1 LDLAVLLQWWVE
13 VQEVAGGDMR
23 GFYTGLIMAALL
35 GVVSFLSFSS
45 SARAQQDPSPA
56 ADDQRPVISRDRVP
70 VQSDDPNQSQDRDQ
84 QNQDQNQGGQLSQA
98 DPDAA
103 AASQPVHPLTKP
115 ANGRRSA
122 ALPVEAYAVVPGTRF
137 LVKLEDGLN
146 TETSRRNNRFKV
158 RTLEP
163 LEAGSGI
170 YLPAGAEIVGHISRV
185 ESAGIAGRAKI
196 WLTFDDIRTNFGP
209 LPIVAEVV
217 AVPGDHSVKTGGPQQ
232 EGLIQGRV
240 STQQAAGEAAAAG
253 AAMGAVKGV
262 KDHDKREVAEGAM
275 AAAIAAYLMESGRGH
290 EVDLPRGAKLEV
302 ELERALYLVRN

>member
-1 LDLAVLLQWWVE
+1 
-13 VQEVAGGDMR
+13 MR
-23 GFYTGLIMAALL
+23 EFYKGLMMTALL
-35 GVVSFLSFSS
+35 GAASFLSFPS
-45 SARAQQDPSPA
+45 SAKAQQEPSTA
-56 ADDQRPVISRDRVP
+56 GDDQRPVISRDRVP
-70 VQSDDPNQSQDRDQ
+70 AQSDDPNAT
-84 QNQDQNQGGQLSQA
+84 QDQGQNEQSTQTE
-98 DPDAA
+98 DAA
-103 AASQPVHPLTKP
+103 APAAPPHPLTKP

-137 LVKLEDGLN
+137 LVKLEDELN
-146 TETSRRNNRFKV
+146 TERSRRNNRFKV

-170 YLPAGAEIVGHISRV
+170 YLPAGAEIIGHISRV

-217 AVPGDHSVKTGGPQQ
+217 AVPGDHSVKTGGQTQ
-232 EGLIQGRV
+232 EGLIEGRT

-262 KDHDKREVAEGAM
+262 RDHDKREIAEGAM
-275 AAAIAAYLMESGRGH
+275 AAAIAAYLVESGRGH

>member
-1 LDLAVLLQWWVE
+1 MREFCKGLVMAAVLG
-13 VQEVAGGDMR
+13 A
-23 GFYTGLIMAALL
+23 
-35 GVVSFLSFSS
+35 VSFLSFSS
-45 SARAQQDPSPA
+45 SARAQQEPTPS

-70 VQSDDPNQSQDRDQ
+70 AQSDDPNQ
-84 QNQDQNQGGQLSQA
+84 NQDQEQDRAQVEQSTQSE
-98 DPDAA
+98 DAA
-103 AASQPVHPLTKP
+103 AAPAVPAHALTTP

-137 LVKLEDGLN
+137 LVKLEDELN

-170 YLPAGAEIVGHISRV
+170 YLPAGAEIIGHISRV

-196 WLTFDDIRTNFGP
+196 WLTFDDIRTGFGP
-209 LPIVAEVV
+209 LPIVAEVI
-217 AVPGDHSVKTGGPQQ
+217 AVPGDHSVRSGGPQQ
-232 EGLIQGRV
+232 EGLIEGRM

-275 AAAIAAYLMESGRGH
+275 AAAIAAYLVESGRGH

-302 ELERALYLVRN
+302 ELERALYLVRD

>member
-1 LDLAVLLQWWVE
+1 MRAFSSGLMMTVLIG
-13 VQEVAGGDMR
+13 A
-23 GFYTGLIMAALL
+23 
-35 GVVSFLSFSS
+35 VSFLSFT
-45 SARAQQDPSPA
+45 AGAKAQQDPGTA
-56 ADDQRPVISRDRVP
+56 TDEQRPVISRDRVP
-70 VQSDDPNQSQDRDQ
+70 AQSDDPNQDQDR
-84 QNQDQNQGGQLSQA
+84 NQDQVDRSMQMEGTA
-98 DPDAA
+98 PT
-103 AASQPVHPLTKP
+103 QPAHRLTKP

-137 LVKLEDGLN
+137 LVKLEDELN

-170 YLPAGAEIVGHISRV
+170 YLPAGAEIIGHISRV

-196 WLTFDDIRTNFGP
+196 WLTFDDIRTGF
-209 LPIVAEVV
+209 
-217 AVPGDHSVKTGGPQQ
+217 GPQQ
-232 EGLIQGRV
+232 EGLIEGRM

-275 AAAIAAYLMESGRGH
+275 AAAIAAYLVEAGRGH

-302 ELERALYLVRN
+302 ELERALYLVRD

>member
-1 LDLAVLLQWWVE
+1 
-13 VQEVAGGDMR
+13 MR
-23 GFYTGLIMAALL
+23 GFSTGLILAIVI
-35 GVVSFLSFSS
+35 GVVSFLSFSP
-45 SARAQQDPSPA
+45 SALAQQDPAPA
-56 ADDQRPVISRDRVP
+56 TDDQRPVISRDRVP
-70 VQSDDPNQSQDRDQ
+70 AQSDDPNQSQ
-84 QNQDQNQGGQLSQA
+84 NQDQGQAEQSTQGQQLTQA
-98 DPDAA
+98 DDAVPA
-103 AASQPVHPLTKP
+103 PPAHPLTKP

-137 LVKLEDGLN
+137 LVKLEDELN

-170 YLPAGAEIVGHISRV
+170 YLPAGAEIIGHISRV

-196 WLTFDDIRTNFGP
+196 WLTFDDIKTNFGP

-217 AVPGDHSVKTGGPQQ
+217 AVPGDHSVKAGTAMQ
-232 EGLIQGRV
+232 EGLIEGRV
-240 STQQAAGEAAAAG
+240 STQQAAAEAAAAG

-275 AAAIAAYLMESGRGH
+275 AAALAAYLVESGRGH

>member
-1 LDLAVLLQWWVE
+1 
-13 VQEVAGGDMR
+13 MR
-23 GFYTGLIMAALL
+23 GIRSKLRVIAALVGAICLL
-35 GVVSFLSFSS
+35 GFSS
-45 SARAQQDPSPA
+45 GARAQQEPSPSSEE
-56 ADDQRPVISRDRVP
+56 QRPVISRDRVP
-70 VQSDDPNQSQDRDQ
+70 AAQADDPSQDQDQTQSQ
-84 QNQDQNQGGQLSQA
+84 
-98 DPDAA
+98 
-103 AASQPVHPLTKP
+103 QPTQMDDTPPAQPAPPLTKP

-122 ALPVEAYAVVPGTRF
+122 SLPVEAYAVVPGTRF
-137 LVKLEDGLN
+137 LVKLEDELN

-170 YLPAGAEIVGHISRV
+170 YLPAGAEIIGHISRV

-217 AVPGDHSVKTGGPQQ
+217 GVPGDHSVKTGTAMQ
-232 EGLIQGRV
+232 EGLIEGRV
-240 STQQAAGEAAAAG
+240 STQQAAAEAAAAG

-275 AAAIAAYLMESGRGH
+275 AAAIAAYLVESGRGH

>member
-1 LDLAVLLQWWVE
+1 
-13 VQEVAGGDMR
+13 M
-23 GFYTGLIMAALL
+23 
-35 GVVSFLSFSS
+35 
-45 SARAQQDPSPA
+45 
-56 ADDQRPVISRDRVP
+56 
-70 VQSDDPNQSQDRDQ
+70 
-84 QNQDQNQGGQLSQA
+84 
-98 DPDAA
+98 
-103 AASQPVHPLTKP
+103 
-115 ANGRRSA
+115 
-122 ALPVEAYAVVPGTRF
+122 EAYAVVPGTRF
-137 LVKLEDGLN
+137 LVKLEDELN

-170 YLPAGAEIVGHISRV
+170 YLPAGAEIIGHISRV

-196 WLTFDDIRTNFGP
+196 WLTFDDIRTNFGA
-209 LPIVAEVV
+209 LPIVAEVI
-217 AVPGDHSVKTGGPQQ
+217 AVPGDHSVKAGAALQ
-232 EGLIQGRV
+232 EGLIEGRM

-275 AAAIAAYLMESGRGH
+275 AAAIAAYLVESGRGH